1 MIKRDISKDQY
12 FMDYL
17 DNYARHSI
25 ADEDFKKEVETYA
38 KKLKADVN
46 GYAVGQFK
54 VKKIIEPQ
62 AG

>member
-1 MIKRDISKDQY
+1 
-12 FMDYL
+12 MDYL
-17 DNYARHSI
+17 DNYARHGI